1 MAQGTSHRLRSRVR
15 KLEAK
20 APPEPRPNY
29 EIAILTG
36 GKELDRSA
44 YPEDA
49 TIIIIRSQG
58 KAPRVE

>member
-1 MAQGTSHRLRSRVR
+1 MSQRIRSRVR

>member
-1 MAQGTSHRLRSRVR
+1 MSHHIRSRLR

-29 EIAILTG
+29 EIAVLTG

-58 KAPRVE
+58 KMPTVE

>member
-1 MAQGTSHRLRSRVR
+1 MSQRIRSRVR

-29 EIAILTG
+29 EIAVLTG

>member
-1 MAQGTSHRLRSRVR
+1 MSQRIRSRVR

-29 EIAILTG
+29 EIAVLTG

-58 KAPRVE
+58 KMPTVE

>member
-1 MAQGTSHRLRSRVR
+1 MSQRIRSRVR

-29 EIAILTG
+29 EIAVLTG
-36 GKELDRSA
+36 VKELDRSA